1 MKGELEK
8 KWSHDLIDI
17 HLFFKNAEEKRTE
30 FSFNPNSTRSK
41 KLDFEKYLG
50 KLMKIK
56 KTFEKKDRMR
66 QERHINADFCRKKIF
81 LR

>member
-8 KWSHDLIDI
+8 KWSHDLIDV

-30 FSFNPNSTRSK
+30 FSFKPNSTKSK
-41 KLDFEKYLG
+41 KLDFEKYLE

-56 KTFEKKDRMR
+56 KTFEKT
-66 QERHINADFCRKKIF
+66 ERHKKDI
-81 LR
+81 